1 MLTRMLFL
9 CSYFSLQYINAAAQ
23 YFNCSCNRT
32 RINSVSQKSEGTQR
46 NNTAGTSVEI
56 NLDELVTSDSSK
68 LGSLKI
74 INSQGDILITN
85 KEFSVPYLLA
95 SLRNC
100 QSFKVQKQSDIIENK
115 FNICN
120 VCHKFRNMAFGLPTC
135 LKSNIVSALSS
146 FTDGCSTIKPL
157 YYPLPATTI
166 CCNVQL
172 PETATYL
179 DTLEEIKT
187 ASLES
192 LTRLERSFDD
202 ILNEVLSSFVTPLK
216 RPSFEKNVFNQVSRH
231 NLSTE
236 SPDVTR
242 NTFPRSPTMQEHPTS
257 LDNSSI
263 QDVSNNTCI
272 RTGHVTQFAGAGCF
286 SNRSVNFFLMDSTEY
301 WGVAERL
308 GVHGMPQ
315 AGVALVIADLKVQW
329 SDYKSDKFML
339 SHWGYDL
346 LHTII

>member
-1 MLTRMLFL
+1 MLTRLLFL
-9 CSYFSLQYINAAAQ
+9 CFYFSLQYINAAAQ

-32 RINSVSQKSEGTQR
+32 RINSVSQKPEGTQR
-46 NNTAGTSVEI
+46 NNTAGTSVKI
-56 NLDELVTSDSSK
+56 NLDELVTSDSSN

-85 KEFSVPYLLA
+85 KEFSVPYLFS
-95 SLRNC
+95 SLGNC
-100 QSFKVQKQSDIIENK
+100 QSFKVQKQSDILENK
-115 FNICN
+115 FNVCN
-120 VCHKFRNMAFGLPTC
+120 VCHKFRTMAFGLPSC
-135 LKSNIVSALSS
+135 LKRSIVSALSS
-146 FTDGCSTIKPL
+146 FADGCSTIKPL
-157 YYPLPATTI
+157 YYPLSVTTI
-166 CCNVQL
+166 CCNAQL

-202 ILNEVLSSFVTPLK
+202 IFNEVLSSFVTPLK
-216 RPSFEKNVFNQVSRH
+216 RPSFEKNVYNQVSRD

-236 SPDVTR
+236 SQDGTK
-242 NTFPRSPTMQEHPTS
+242 NTFPGSPAMQEYHTP

-263 QDVSNNTCI
+263 QDVSNNTCV
-272 RTGHVTQFAGAGCF
+272 RTGHVTQFTGAGCY

-315 AGVALVIADLKVQW
+315 VALVIVDLEVQ
-329 SDYKSDKFML
+329 
-339 SHWGYDL
+339 
-346 LHTII
+346 